1 MRISDYVANY
11 ILELLE
17 ENEDESVEIKR
28 NELANTIGCVP
39 SQINYVITSRFTP
52 EQGYLVESQR
62 GGGGYIRITRM
73 SYNKESYI
81 MHIMHN
87 IGDTL
92 DAATAKSIIHSLS
105 QKQAVQ
111 ANALKAMAAVVS
123 NQAYA
128 VVPQEKRDQLRASVF
143 KNMLITQL

>member
-1 MRISDYVANY
+1 
-11 ILELLE
+11 
-17 ENEDESVEIKR
+17 
-28 NELANTIGCVP
+28 
-39 SQINYVITSRFTP
+39 
-52 EQGYLVESQR
+52 
-62 GGGGYIRITRM
+62 M

-92 DAATAKSIIHSLS
+92 DAATAKSILHSLS

-111 ANALKAMAAVVS
+111 ANTLKAMAAAVS

>member
-1 MRISDYVANY
+1 M
-11 ILELLE
+11 
-17 ENEDESVEIKR
+17 
-28 NELANTIGCVP
+28 
-39 SQINYVITSRFTP
+39 
-52 EQGYLVESQR
+52 ESQR
-62 GGGGYIRITRM
+62 GGGGYIRITRK

-92 DAATAKSIIHSLS
+92 DTSTAKSIIHSLS

-111 ANALKAMAAVVS
+111 TNTLKAMAAAVS
-123 NQAYA
+123 NQAYT
-128 VVPQEKRDQLRASVF
+128 VVPQAKRDQLRASVF

>member
-1 MRISDYVANY
+1 MFLLQPLPFRFFPNRHVAVQQQPDQKY
-11 ILELLE
+11 ERTFGR
-17 ENEDESVEIKR
+17 DR
-28 NELANTIGCVP
+28 LAG
-39 SQINYVITSRFTP
+39 
-52 EQGYLVESQR
+52 ESQR

-92 DAATAKSIIHSLS
+92 DAATAKSILHSLS

-111 ANALKAMAAVVS
+111 ANTLKAMAAAVS